1 MPKSPNSDNI
11 DKGSKDNQS
20 HSDNPFIRFRHFAD
34 EHVSSILQ
42 GFIGLPSA
50 FAKPQSHSQWSVFD
64 EDLRR
69 RDELQAR
76 RRELKEAEEAKSG
89 KRTTSENDKVQIPV
103 KESQTSHNQMDFDHL
118 FPDRT
123 MNIFSYDIPLYSPV
137 HSPLAAPFPDN
148 LRHTMSSFA
157 AVMLYRA
164 DANDISLMPYLL
176 CSPYSPLI
184 LSVGQSILAHHR
196 TYDMQSRS
204 IGRCGGTHGAAPRDD
219 FPYREAFEDLLLTS
233 QGRSRHIEV
242 PSKHINSK
250 ASSEPGSISS
260 TVESGL
266 NWIERLRALGILHL
280 RSSDLNNASNESRS
294 FEEEKDASNQDSS
307 PSIAWIKLLMK
318 DAETEEQMYESF
330 LTNASTTPD
339 QFLTKVEST
348 LTAVERLMKSKSI
361 SLEEPGGAAFS
372 DAQGVH
378 TSEKSI
384 SQPTEPKR
392 EVCSSST
399 VEHYTNEDGSV
410 ETTIRVWKRFDDG
423 SETETTSS
431 HTVDKA
437 TRLGDLA
444 SAGFHPIESKQREVE
459 TNDQDNKSR
468 AKKNTKPGWFWN

>member
-1 MPKSPNSDNI
+1 MTKSPNPDNI
-11 DKGSKDNQS
+11 DRGSKDNQS

-50 FAKPQSHSQWSVFD
+50 FAKPESHSQWSVFD

-76 RRELKEAEEAKSG
+76 RRELKEAGEARSE
-89 KRTTSENDKVQIPV
+89 KRTASENDEVQIPV
-103 KESQTSHNQMDFDHL
+103 KKSQTSHNRMDLDH
-118 FPDRT
+118 FSPDRT
-123 MNIFSYDIPLYSPV
+123 MNLFRSYDIPLYSPV

-157 AVMLYRA
+157 AMILYRA

-184 LSVGQSILAHHR
+184 LSVGQSILAHNR
-196 TYDMQSRS
+196 IYDAR
-204 IGRCGGTHGAAPRDD
+204 GRMCGATHGAAPRDD
-219 FPYREAFEDLLLTS
+219 FPYCEAFEDLLLTS
-233 QGRSRHIEV
+233 RGKSRHIED
-242 PSKHINSK
+242 PSKYLNSK
-250 ASSEPGSISS
+250 AGSEPRSISS

-280 RSSDLNNASNESRS
+280 RSSDLNDTSNESRL
-294 FEEEKDASNQDSS
+294 FEQERDPSNQDSS
-307 PSIAWIKLLMK
+307 PSIAWVKRLAK

-330 LTNASTTPD
+330 LTDASTTPD

-361 SLEEPGGAAFS
+361 PFEEARAAAFP
-372 DAQGVH
+372 DVQGVH

-384 SQPTEPKR
+384 SQTTEPKR
-392 EVCSSST
+392 EVSSSST

-423 SETETTSS
+423 TETETTSS

-437 TRLGDLA
+437 TRLRELA
-444 SAGFHPIESKQREVE
+444 SAGFHHESKQREVE
-459 TNDQDNKSR
+459 TDDQDDKSR
-468 AKKNTKPGWFWN
+468 TKNNAKPGWFWN